1 MIFNFV
7 PTGADSSLAKDTID
21 ECGMKFVMG
30 LKLHQYI
37 LRACGQSFASPAQQV
52 LDPGWF
58 AWAHLSESED
68 QMLAALRPNSKWTDL
83 RNVGVGWWVTNLNTL
98 RRLIE
103 KVAREHFQF
112 RKEPMDAAIFYIA
125 MQKKNVLKGLFKSV
139 GDERMTNFFAKDFST
154 AENKR
159 IALKNAFALNSK
171 LRFEH
176 AAAFFLLA
184 GALDDAVQV
193 CVKKLH
199 DIQLAIV
206 ISRLYEEQ
214 LDFSQKAQ
222 EILQQHV
229 INPVN
234 GVVNEPRTQAPS
246 RAVNS
251 SVGAGYPSNHSP
263 FLRCIANWWLKNYSH
278 ALIALIE
285 ACSTDQSQNISVFN
299 FYNYLRRH
307 PMILRRHILKIEQM
321 NDMSIAGQ
329 SVFLAHMTGVHDAK
343 GEQMMNLNEV
353 TKEERLLFFKTAAAH
368 FTNGCPL
375 LALEVL
381 TILPAV
387 RKDNLDLNSS
397 LDVNQISVKRKPFRS
412 GTIEEPSHENAN
424 GFDGFGGQGVN
435 QVIQA
440 EKQSTDTGMFD
451 WGAPVE
457 VNGSVNFDMKLDI
470 DLGDVLTPIELE
482 DESSPIKEN
491 QTIALEM
498 ESKKATASDS
508 TKEIFAVY
516 LKQSACLKIFVEE
529 LRTLAISFDCEES
542 HLRGY
547 FRMWLE
553 KVVNLLH
560 TLCYER
566 ESVEEFHEDDFRSLS
581 PESSSNIFVFDQ
593 SDVNLEKSR
602 SRRCWLKRNQ
612 QLLRIFLS
620 YSVLYGCNGGGL
632 SAIRMELVQL
642 LQELQQNY
650 SRKQLSSTLPFPV
663 ALPLI
668 SACLAP
674 VQTVVVNPFNY
685 LEKFCKDLAKSL
697 TSYTSPPQSTNSLRV
712 RTKYLRP
719 ESY

>member
-1 MIFNFV
+1 M
-7 PTGADSSLAKDTID
+7 TKDTID
-21 ECGMKFVMG
+21 ACGMKFVMG

-37 LRACGQSFASPAQQV
+37 LRASGQSFASPAQQV
-52 LDPGWF
+52 LDPKWF

-68 QMLAALRPNSKWTDL
+68 QMLAALRPNAKWPEL
-83 RNVGVGWWVTNLNTL
+83 RNVGVGWWVTNLNIL

-103 KVAREHFQF
+103 RVAREHFQF
-112 RKEPMDAAIFYIA
+112 KKEPMDAAIFYIA
-125 MQKKNVLKGLFKSV
+125 MQKKHVLRGLFKSV
-139 GDERMTNFFAKDFST
+139 GDERMTNFFSKDFST

-234 GVVNEPRTQAPS
+234 GVVSDAGGQNLRS
-246 RAVNS
+246 VKS
-251 SVGAGYPSNHSP
+251 SNPETGYPSNHNP

-285 ACSTDQSQNISVFN
+285 ACSTDESQNISVFN

-343 GEQMMNLNEV
+343 GEQMLSLNEV

-381 TILPAV
+381 TILPPV
-387 RKDNLDLNSS
+387 RKDDLDLNSA
-397 LDVNQISVKRKPFRS
+397 LDVNQISIKRKPLRT
-412 GTIEEPSHENAN
+412 GTIDEPAYENTN
-424 GFDGFGGQGVN
+424 GFDGLGNQGS
-435 QVIQA
+435 QQA
-440 EKQSTDTGMFD
+440 KKPLTDTGMFD

-457 VNGSVNFDMKLDI
+457 MNGGGLDLNFDV
-470 DLGDVLTPIELE
+470 DLGDVLTPSLDLDLD
-482 DESSPIKEN
+482 DESPTLKKESIEPVKSLPETEN
-491 QTIALEM
+491 EAVALSGSEAA
-498 ESKKATASDS
+498 KD
-508 TKEIFAVY
+508 IFAVY

-547 FRMWLE
+547 FRLWLE

-560 TLCYER
+560 ILCYDR
-566 ESVEEFHEDDFRSLS
+566 ESVDQFHETDPRTIS
-581 PESSSNIFVFDQ
+581 PGSGSNIFVFE
-593 SDVNLEKSR
+593 SDESLEKSE
-602 SRRCWLKRNQ
+602 SRKCWLKRNE

-620 YSVLYGCNGGGL
+620 YSALYGCNGGGL

-712 RTKYLRP
+712 RLFAQL
-719 ESY
+719 